1 LKIEYEDTFVKVAGL
16 IGGPDYV
23 RVARA
28 LLNNENATDEEIASA
43 TGLKIKTVRKA
54 LYDLFGR
61 SLITGVRVRDPKRGW
76 FVYRWKA
83 QRDQTDGFIQTQKK
97 KVLNRL
103 KLRLEYEENHEFYHC
118 GTLTDPMRTFEDA
131 MESFFKCPACGKPL
145 NRIENSELKAALKW
159 KINQLE
165 EDMNMTKPEESI
177 QVLEEIE
184 EDLSEPVPE

>member
-1 LKIEYEDTFVKVAGL
+1 MKIEYEDTFVKVAGL

-43 TGLKIKTVRKA
+43 TGLKIKTVRKS

-83 QRDQTDGFIQTQKK
+83 QRDQTDGFIQTQRK
-97 KVLNRL
+97 KVLGRL
-103 KLRLEYEENHEFYHC
+103 KQRLEFEETHEFYHC
-118 GTLTDPMRTFEDA
+118 GTPGDPNRTFEDA
-131 MESFFKCPACGKPL
+131 MESFFKCPTCSKPL
-145 NRIENSELKAALKW
+145 NRLDNTELKEALRW
-159 KINQLE
+159 KIKQLE
-165 EDMNMTKPEESI
+165 EDVNK
-177 QVLEEIE
+177 
-184 EDLSEPVPE
+184 

>member
-1 LKIEYEDTFVKVAGL
+1 MKIEYEDTFVKVAGL

-43 TGLKIKTVRKA
+43 TGLKIKTVRKS

-83 QRDQTDGFIQTQKK
+83 QRDQTDGFIQTQRR
-97 KVLNRL
+97 KVLGRL
-103 KLRLEYEENHEFYHC
+103 KQRLEYEETHEFYHC
-118 GTLTDPMRTFEDA
+118 GTPGDPNRTFEDA
-131 MESFFKCPACGKPL
+131 MESFFKCPTCSKPL
-145 NRIENSELKAALKW
+145 NRLDNTELKDALRW
-159 KINQLE
+159 KIKQLE
-165 EDMNMTKPEESI
+165 EDVSK
-177 QVLEEIE
+177 
-184 EDLSEPVPE
+184 

>member
-1 LKIEYEDTFVKVAGL
+1 MKIEYEDTFVKVAGL

-43 TGLKIKTVRKA
+43 TGLKIKTVRKS

-83 QRDQTDGFIQTQKK
+83 QRDQTDGFIQTQRK

-103 KLRLEYEENHEFYHC
+103 RQRLQFEETHEFYHC
-118 GTLTDPMRTFEDA
+118 ETATCPARTFEDA
-131 MESFFKCPACGKPL
+131 MENFFKCPTCSKPL
-145 NRIENSELKAALKW
+145 NRVENAELKEALRW
-159 KINQLE
+159 KIKQLE
-165 EDMNMTKPEESI
+165 EELAK
-177 QVLEEIE
+177 
-184 EDLSEPVPE
+184 

>member
-1 LKIEYEDTFVKVAGL
+1 MKIEYEDTFVKVAGL

-83 QRDQTDGFIQTQKK
+83 QRDQTDGFIQTQRK
-97 KVLNRL
+97 KVLGRL
-103 KLRLEYEENHEFYHC
+103 KQRLEYGETHEFYQC
-118 GTLTDPMRTFEDA
+118 GTPACPNMTFEDA
-131 MESFFKCPACGKPL
+131 MESFFKCPTCSKPL
-145 NRIENSELKAALKW
+145 NRLDNAELKDSLRW
-159 KINQLE
+159 KIKQLE
-165 EDMNMTKPEESI
+165 EDISK
-177 QVLEEIE
+177 
-184 EDLSEPVPE
+184 

>member
-1 LKIEYEDTFVKVAGL
+1 MKIEYEDTFVKVAGL

-43 TGLKIKTVRKA
+43 TGLKIKTVRKS

-83 QRDQTDGFIQTQKK
+83 QRDQTDGFIQTQRR
-97 KVLNRL
+97 KVLGRL
-103 KLRLEYEENHEFYHC
+103 KQRLEYEETHEFYYC
-118 GTLTDPMRTFEDA
+118 GTLGDPNRTFEDA
-131 MESFFKCPACGKPL
+131 MESFFKCPTCSKPL
-145 NRIENSELKAALKW
+145 NRLDNTELKEALRW
-159 KINQLE
+159 KIKQLE
-165 EDMNMTKPEESI
+165 EDVNK
-177 QVLEEIE
+177 
-184 EDLSEPVPE
+184 

>member
-1 LKIEYEDTFVKVAGL
+1 MKIEYEDTFVKVAGL

-103 KLRLEYEENHEFYHC
+103 KQRLDYEETHEFYHC
-118 GTLTDPMRTFEDA
+118 GTTTCTTKTFEES
-131 MESFFKCPACGKPL
+131 MESFFKCSTCAKPL
-145 NRIENSELKAALKW
+145 NRVDNAELKDALKW
-159 KINQLE
+159 KIKQLE
-165 EDMNMTKPEESI
+165 EDMNK
-177 QVLEEIE
+177 
-184 EDLSEPVPE
+184 

>member
-43 TGLKIKTVRKA
+43 TGLKIKAVRKA

-83 QRDQTDGFIQTQKK
+83 QRDQTDGFIQTQRR

-103 KLRLEYEENHEFYHC
+103 KQRLEFEDTHEFYHC
-118 GTLTDPMRTFEDA
+118 GTPTCQTRTFEDA
-131 MESFFKCPACGKPL
+131 MENFFKCPTCSKPL
-145 NRIENSELKAALKW
+145 NRKDNTELKDALRW
-159 KINQLE
+159 KIQQLE
-165 EDMNMTKPEESI
+165 EELAK
-177 QVLEEIE
+177 
-184 EDLSEPVPE
+184 